1 MNDSN
6 SLPTEI
12 YKETSSLG
20 RLLIKPVDKATAKE
34 MIVKNH
40 YSHKWNDG
48 GFGVYNFG
56 IFRADEPDRP
66 QPRRPSAKLCT
77 ATRLGSRRRSSL
89 IEAAIRMLSALW
101 PSSSSIHIRWAF
113 YAPMS
118 GC

>member
-1 MNDSN
+1 MTDSN

-56 IFRADEPDRP
+56 IFRADEPDPVR
-66 QPRRPSAKLCT
+66 CT
-77 ATRLGSRRRSSL
+77 ANEKAGPSRLPWEPVLYCFSGSHYQ
-89 IEAAIRMLSALW
+89 W
-101 PSSSSIHIRWAF
+101 
-113 YAPMS
+113 
-118 GC
+118 